1 MAAYKNILV
10 GLENTAFDRTLIQF
24 TNYISRIYNA
34 EKVTFFHANVDS
46 RMNRLLHQLA
56 CSPTTNRQEVMING
70 MLEIVQKHFSAVDK
84 MNLNVIAIERDSIQ
98 DIIELVDKQNIDLLV
113 LGKKKNER
121 SFSSFSTTLARKVPC
136 SVLLVP
142 ENTKAQI
149 NKIMV
154 PIDFSDKAAKALKA
168 AIYLDKHIDA
178 LQINVN
184 EDVKVQVNHVYAPPP
199 SELVDAMTN
208 EQLKA
213 QLFEVID
220 DELHKA
226 YQQFMTLINDSAP
239 EIERYFTPNINFAGA
254 EITYTLAKDLNCNLI
269 VCGATG
275 KTNFDR
281 FLMGSFTEKLM
292 LYNDSIPMLIV
303 K

>member
-1 MAAYKNILV
+1 MPTYKNILI
-10 GLENTAFDRTLIQF
+10 GLENTTFDRTLIQYTDF
-24 TNYISRIYNA
+24 ISRVYDVEN
-34 EKVTFFHANVDS
+34 VTFFHANIDS
-46 RMNRLLHQLA
+46 RMKRLLHQLA
-56 CSPTTNRQEVMING
+56 CTPATNREEIIINN
-70 MLEIVQKHFSAVDK
+70 MLEMVQKHFSSVDK
-84 MNLNVIAIERDSIQ
+84 MRLNVIAIERDSIQ
-98 DIIELVDKQNIDLLV
+98 DIIEIVDNHNIDLLV

-121 SFSSFSTTLARKVPC
+121 SFSSFSATLARKVPC
-136 SVLLVP
+136 PVLLVP
-142 ENTKAQI
+142 ENAKAQI

-154 PIDFSDKAAKALKA
+154 PVDFSDNAAKALEA
-168 AIYLDKHIDA
+168 AIYLDKYLDT

-213 QLFEVID
+213 QLFEVLDAELD
-220 DELHKA
+220 DA
-226 YQQFMTLINDSAP
+226 YQQFMTLINDSEP
-239 EIERYFTPNINFAGA
+239 DIERYFTPNINFAGA

-275 KTNFDR
+275 KSNFDR

-292 LYNDSIPMLIV
+292 LYNDSIPLLIV